1 MSYNIP
7 ATPQELFALRDVRAN
22 EEIVAAAIA
31 GVIHISRSEGKSLD
45 DLTAELL
52 ADDSLLDNHQRYWL
66 SQIVSQAWQKF

>member
-1 MSYNIP
+1 MLYKIP
-7 ATPQELFALRDVRAN
+7 VTPQELFALKDVRAN

-52 ADDSLLDNHQRYWL
+52 ADDPLLDSYQRHWL